1 MLSTKISKMSK
12 KYKMVVVDDHPI
24 VISGISGLLSD
35 LENIEIIEK
44 MQSGVSLLDYIES
57 NEVDLVLMDIF
68 LPVITGIDLCKAI
81 KQKFPQVIVIG
92 MSSQSERSLVMQ
104 FIQNG
109 GNGYILKSASFE
121 EFKNCINQ
129 AIEGEIVFS
138 DEVKTIVSQPLS
150 EDLDTIPSLSRRE
163 KDIAVLLSKGK
174 QTQEIADELF
184 LSFLTVQTHRRNIL
198 QKYKTKN
205 VAELITLLLKN
216 NLLD

>member
-1 MLSTKISKMSK
+1 MSK

-24 VISGISGLLSD
+24 VISGISGLLAD

-44 MQSGVSLLDYIES
+44 MQAGVTLLDYIES
-57 NEVDLVLMDIF
+57 NQVDLVLMDIF

-81 KQKFPQVIVIG
+81 KQKYPQVIVIG
-92 MSSQSERSLVMQ
+92 MSSQSERSLVMK

-109 GNGYILKSASFE
+109 GNGYILKSASFD
-121 EFKNCINQ
+121 EFKNCINK

-163 KDIAVLLSKGK
+163 KDIAILLSKGK
-174 QTQEIADELF
+174 QTQEIANELF

>member
-1 MLSTKISKMSK
+1 MSK

-35 LENIEIIEK
+35 LDNIEIVEK
-44 MQSGVSLLDYIES
+44 MQSGALLLDYIEN
-57 NEVDLVLMDIF
+57 NEVDLVLIDIF
-68 LPVITGIDLCKAI
+68 LPVVTGIDLCKAI
-81 KQKFPQVIVIG
+81 KQKYSQVIVIG

-121 EFKNCINQ
+121 EFKNCINK

-150 EDLDTIPSLSRRE
+150 EDLDNIPSLSRRE
-163 KDIAVLLSKGK
+163 RDIALLLSKGK

>member
-1 MLSTKISKMSK
+1 MSK

-35 LENIEIIEK
+35 LENVEIVEK
-44 MQSGVSLLDYIES
+44 MQSGVTLLDYIK
-57 NEVDLVLMDIF
+57 NNQVDLILMDIF

-81 KQKFPQVIVIG
+81 KQKYPQVIIIG

-121 EFKNCINQ
+121 EFKNCINK

-138 DEVKTIVSQPLS
+138 DEVKTIVSQPVS

-163 KDIAVLLSKGK
+163 KDIALLLSKGK

>member
-1 MLSTKISKMSK
+1 MSK

-35 LENIEIIEK
+35 LENIEIVEK
-44 MQSGVSLLDYIES
+44 MQSGVLLLDYLDT
-57 NEVDLVLMDIF
+57 NQVDLVLIDIF
-68 LPVITGIDLCKAI
+68 LPVITGIDLCKAV
-81 KQKFPQVIVIG
+81 KQKYPQVIVIG

-109 GNGYILKSASFE
+109 GNGYILKSASFD
-121 EFKNCINQ
+121 EFKTCINK

-150 EDLDTIPSLSRRE
+150 EDLDNIPSLSRRE
-163 KDIAVLLSKGK
+163 KDIAILLSKGK

>member
-1 MLSTKISKMSK
+1 MDKV
-12 KYKMVVVDDHPI
+12 YKTVIVDDHPI

-35 LENIEIIEK
+35 FETVEIVEK
-44 MQSGVSLLDYIES
+44 LQSGVKLIDYIEE
-57 NEVDLVLMDIF
+57 NQVDLILMDVF
-68 LPVITGIDLCKAI
+68 LPVINGVDLCKTI
-81 KQKFPQVIVIG
+81 KQKYPQIIIIG

-121 EFKNCINQ
+121 EFKRCIDK

-138 DEVKTIVSQPLS
+138 DEVHAIISQPLAD
-150 EDLDTIPSLSRRE
+150 DLQHIPSLSRRE
-163 KDIAVLLSKGK
+163 KDITLLLSKGK
-174 QTQEIADELF
+174 STQEIADELF

-205 VAELITLLLKN
+205 VAELIAFLIKN
-216 NLLD
+216 NLLN

>member
-1 MLSTKISKMSK
+1 MN
-12 KYKMVVVDDHPI
+12 KYKTVIVDDHPI

-35 LENIEIIEK
+35 LEIIEIVGKFE
-44 MQSGVSLLDYIES
+44 SGVALLKYIET
-57 NEVDLVLMDIF
+57 NEADLILMDIF
-68 LPVITGIDLCKAI
+68 LPVTNGVDLCKII
-81 KQKFPQVIVIG
+81 KQKFPKIIIIG

-121 EFKNCINQ
+121 EFKNCIYK

-138 DEVKTIVSQPLS
+138 DEVKTIISEPQS
-150 EDLDTIPSLSRRE
+150 EDLDKIPSLSRRE
-163 KDIAVLLSKGK
+163 KDIVLLLSKGK
-174 QTQEIADELF
+174 STQEIADELF

-205 VAELITLLLKN
+205 VAELMSFLLKN
-216 NLLD
+216 NLLN

>member
-1 MLSTKISKMSK
+1 MSK

-35 LENIEIIEK
+35 LDNIEIVEK
-44 MQSGVSLLDYIES
+44 MQSGALLLDYIEN
-57 NEVDLVLMDIF
+57 NEVDLVLIDIF
-68 LPVITGIDLCKAI
+68 LPVVTGIDLCKAI
-81 KQKFPQVIVIG
+81 KQKYSQVIVIG

-121 EFKNCINQ
+121 EFKNCINK

-163 KDIAVLLSKGK
+163 KDIALLLSKGK

>member
-1 MLSTKISKMSK
+1 MKIRKMSK

-24 VISGISGLLSD
+24 VISGISGLLAD

-44 MQSGVSLLDYIES
+44 MESGVTLLDYIES
-57 NEVDLVLMDIF
+57 NKVDLVLIDIF

-81 KQKFPQVIVIG
+81 KQKYPQVIVIG
-92 MSSQSERSLVMQ
+92 MSSQSERSLVMK

-109 GNGYILKSASFE
+109 GNGYILKSASFD
-121 EFKNCINQ
+121 EFKNCINK

-163 KDIAVLLSKGK
+163 KDIAMLLSKGK

-198 QKYKTKN
+198 QKYKAKN

>member
-1 MLSTKISKMSK
+1 MSK

-44 MQSGVSLLDYIES
+44 MQSGIALLDYIEN

-81 KQKFPQVIVIG
+81 KQKYPQVIVIG

>member
-1 MLSTKISKMSK
+1 MSK

-24 VISGISGLLSD
+24 VISGISGLLAD

-44 MQSGVSLLDYIES
+44 MQSGVTLLDYIES
-57 NEVDLVLMDIF
+57 NKVDLVLIDIF

-81 KQKFPQVIVIG
+81 KQKYPRVIVIG
-92 MSSQSERSLVMQ
+92 MSSQSERSLVMK

-109 GNGYILKSASFE
+109 GNGYILKSASFD
-121 EFKNCINQ
+121 EFKNCINK

>member
-1 MLSTKISKMSK
+1 MSK

-35 LENIEIIEK
+35 LENIEIVEK
-44 MQSGVSLLDYIES
+44 LQSGVSLLDYIEK
-57 NEVDLVLMDIF
+57 NKVDLILMDIF

-81 KQKFPQVIVIG
+81 KQKFPKVIIIG

-104 FIQNG
+104 FVQNG
-109 GNGYILKSASFE
+109 GNGYILKSASFD
-121 EFKNCINQ
+121 EFKNCIYK

-138 DEVKTIVSQPLS
+138 DEVRAIISQPQS
-150 EDLDTIPSLSRRE
+150 EDLDRIPSLSRRE
-163 KDIAVLLSKGK
+163 KDITLLLSKGK
-174 QTQEIADELF
+174 STQEIADELF

-205 VAELITLLLKN
+205 VAELIAFLLKN
-216 NLLD
+216 NLLN

>member
-1 MLSTKISKMSK
+1 
-12 KYKMVVVDDHPI
+12 MVVVDDHPI

-35 LENIEIIEK
+35 LENVEIVEK
-44 MQSGVSLLDYIES
+44 MQSGVVLLDYIK
-57 NEVDLVLMDIF
+57 NNQVDLILMDIF

-81 KQKFPQVIVIG
+81 KQKYPQVIIIG

-121 EFKNCINQ
+121 EFKNCINK

-138 DEVKTIVSQPLS
+138 DEVKTIVSQPVS

-163 KDIAVLLSKGK
+163 KDIALLLSKGK

-216 NLLD
+216 NLLN